1 MKNSVVRLNKKYSVM
16 EIATSRV
23 VPKVCGSSSNIW
35 TQSTR
40 HNDLVQRK
48 LNFGNNTHTN
58 SQTNFWIFDNNI
70 KLETHANSKVPFP
83 NNKQYKV
90 RNFHEKPSYGYLTS
104 DKSKS
109 TKNSFISATSSRL
122 EFSNMN
128 AETRNI
134 GPSSNKSSGISIIN
148 TNESEKNSE
157 TEHKA
162 VISRQAY
169 PTISAKFGY
178 SDRIKRGKSVDNRR
192 GRQSRNLERNVNKA
206 EKDCPQE
213 STEPSTLTNQNT
225 NSCKF
230 TSDTSSGDKGV
241 WYATKQVP
249 SYSSKLSVK
258 NRVLGKSAQ
267 VTECYL
273 YSSKQGR
280 FNDCKITG
288 LEGEYS
294 KTFVSESKSN
304 ASLCIMN
311 SKNSYKINSRRMYN
325 SNVLKTAAKKK
336 SGSNKSK
343 FNENSSDNSSVKA
356 KSRYMQRKNMLQSSK
371 NKNNK
376 TNKQVR
382 VTKNFNQDT
391 SRHATAM
398 SHRKAVSSFYDS

>member
-1 MKNSVVRLNKKYSVM
+1 M
-16 EIATSRV
+16 
-23 VPKVCGSSSNIW
+23 
-35 TQSTR
+35 
-40 HNDLVQRK
+40 
-48 LNFGNNTHTN
+48 
-58 SQTNFWIFDNNI
+58 
-70 KLETHANSKVPFP
+70 
-83 NNKQYKV
+83 
-90 RNFHEKPSYGYLTS
+90 
-104 DKSKS
+104 
-109 TKNSFISATSSRL
+109 
-122 EFSNMN
+122 
-128 AETRNI
+128 
-134 GPSSNKSSGISIIN
+134 
-148 TNESEKNSE
+148 
-157 TEHKA
+157 
-162 VISRQAY
+162 
-169 PTISAKFGY
+169 
-178 SDRIKRGKSVDNRR
+178 
-192 GRQSRNLERNVNKA
+192 
-206 EKDCPQE
+206 
-213 STEPSTLTNQNT
+213 
-225 NSCKF
+225 
-230 TSDTSSGDKGV
+230 
-241 WYATKQVP
+241 P

-376 TNKQVR
+376 TKQVR

-391 SRHATAM
+391 TSRHATVM
-398 SHRKAVSSFYDS
+398 SHRKAV